1 MLFQLAWRNV
11 WRNAKRSTIIIV
23 SIALG
28 LAGGLFAGAVMMGMG
43 ESMIDSAID
52 RNLGHLQI
60 HSPAYRRDA
69 LVNNYIRSPQKVLSL
84 LDTLGSV
91 KAYSPRTLMEGMA
104 SSANSSYGV
113 RITGVDAE
121 RETETTGLVSRLV
134 AGNFL
139 ADKYRTQA
147 VIGKKL
153 ADRLGLK
160 LKSKIILTFQDR
172 SGEIVYMAARIV
184 GLFKTESTAFDEMTV
199 FVRQKDVTRLL
210 GARQPLIHE
219 IAIRL
224 KSSSRLTATKAR
236 LASRFSSLKV
246 EEWREIAPEL
256 AFMSTSVESF
266 TYLFVAI
273 IIFALIFGI
282 TNTMLMAVVERI
294 HELGILMAVG
304 MKRGRV
310 FVMIL
315 LETLMLSF
323 VGGMLGMLVG
333 GAAIAWFN
341 HFGIDLS
348 AFAEGLEGFGS
359 GTTLYPYL
367 PAVMY
372 AALTVMI
379 VVAANISA
387 LMPAWK
393 AVRLKP
399 ARAVRVY

>member
-1 MLFQLAWRNV
+1 MLFLLAWRNV
-11 WRNAKRSTIIIV
+11 WRNVKRSTIIIV

-43 ESMIDSAID
+43 ESMINSAID

-69 LVNNYIRSPQKVLSL
+69 LVSNYIRSPQKVLSL

-91 KAYSPRTLMEGMA
+91 KAYSARTLLEGMA

-113 RITGVDAE
+113 TITGVDPERE
-121 RETETTGLVSRLV
+121 RETTALVSMLV

-153 ADRLGLK
+153 AERLGLK

-210 GARQPLIHE
+210 GARKPLIHE

-224 KSSSRLTATKAR
+224 KNSSTLPATKAR
-236 LASRFSSLKV
+236 LASGFSDLKV

-282 TNTMLMAVVERI
+282 TNTMLMAVMERI

-310 FVMIL
+310 FIMIL
-315 LETLMLSF
+315 METLLLSF
-323 VGGMLGMLVG
+323 VGGMLGMLIG

-348 AFAEGLEGFGS
+348 AFAQGLEGFGS
-359 GTTLYPYL
+359 GTILYPYL
-367 PAVMY
+367 PGVMY

-399 ARAVRVY
+399 AQAVRVY

>member
-11 WRNAKRSTIIIV
+11 WRNVKRSTIIIV

-43 ESMIDSAID
+43 ESMIESAID

-60 HSPAYRRDA
+60 HTPAYRRDA
-69 LVNNYIRSPQKVLSL
+69 LVRNAIRAPQKVFSQ
-84 LDTLGSV
+84 LDTLDNI
-91 KAYSPRTLMEGMA
+91 KAYSARTLLEGMA
-104 SSANSSYGV
+104 SSASTSYGV
-113 RITGVDAE
+113 TITGVDPRQE
-121 RETETTGLVSRLV
+121 RATTGLASRLV

-153 ADRLGLK
+153 AERLGLK

-184 GLFKTESTAFDEMTV
+184 GLYKTESTAFDDMTV
-199 FVRQKDVTRLL
+199 LVRRKDLTRLL
-210 GARQPLIHE
+210 GAPLIHE

-224 KSSSRLTATKAR
+224 KNSNRLDETRAILSGR
-236 LASRFSSLKV
+236 LDKLAV

-282 TNTMLMAVVERI
+282 TNTMLMAVMERI

-304 MKRGRV
+304 MKKGRL
-310 FVMIL
+310 FIMIL
-315 LETLMLSF
+315 LETVLLSF
-323 VGGMLGMLVG
+323 TGAVLGMLIG
-333 GAAIAWFN
+333 AAAIAWFN

-367 PAVMY
+367 PGVMY

-393 AVRLKP
+393 AIRLKP
-399 ARAVRVY
+399 AQAVRVY

>member
-11 WRNAKRSTIIIV
+11 WRNVKRSTIIIV

-43 ESMIDSAID
+43 ESMIESAID

-60 HSPAYRRDA
+60 HTPAYRQDA
-69 LVNNYIRSPQKVLSL
+69 LVRNNIRAPRKVLSL
-84 LDTLGSV
+84 LDTLGSI
-91 KAYSPRTLMEGMA
+91 KAYSARTLLEGMA
-104 SSANSSYGV
+104 SSASSSYGV
-113 RITGVDAE
+113 TINGVDPRQE
-121 RETETTGLVSRLV
+121 RETTGLVSKLV
-134 AGNFL
+134 AGNFF

-153 ADRLGLK
+153 AERLGLK

-184 GLFKTESTAFDEMTV
+184 GLFKTESTAFDDMTV

-210 GARQPLIHE
+210 GVPLIHE

-224 KSSSRLTATKAR
+224 KSSSRLAETKAY
-236 LASRFSSLKV
+236 LARQFSELAV

-256 AFMSTSVESF
+256 SFMSTSVESF

-282 TNTMLMAVVERI
+282 TNTMLMAVMERI

-304 MKRGRV
+304 MKRARV

-315 LETLMLSF
+315 LETLLLSF
-323 VGGMLGMLVG
+323 IGGILGMLIG

-348 AFAEGLEGFGS
+348 AFAKGMEGFGS

-367 PAVMY
+367 PGVMY

-393 AVRLKP
+393 AIRLKP
-399 ARAVRVY
+399 AQAVRVY